1 MRSKGKGNQIF
12 MADRDPRT
20 RRPAQVTLM
29 ARKSAPVSA
38 GGINARRLERWRLA
52 AMAAEREEE
61 EDDDYVDEE
70 EEDEEDEEE
79 SDDDEDDDEEEEKEE
94 EEKEPNNQ
102 CGNPFCRQI
111 LANRYARY
119 CEDKPLC
126 QRYRALKLQCLANAQ
141 AEEEEEDTRP
151 LALVI
156 KNKKKKKEEK
166 EKEKK
171 KEEEPFAIPRRK
183 KTEIGGKRRLNLNA
197 TAAPIEGKSRSNS
210 NSPREMVKK
219 RQKKREMDKRLEEEK
234 EKEEKKQRKKLKRAR
249 EAAGSKGTTS
259 VSVTSN
265 SPSVQGSSVS
275 SEEEFVSLADELKT
289 RVRLRDPRTRPPPDA
304 SIEAEARAGLKK
316 RRLSRHV
323 SADDVLSRS
332 ASSSPGT
339 ASAAVA
345 TDTNW
350 KIPRSKP
357 GKKTTAVQAIRRS
370 MNVELVPLGV
380 PNKANLAGGGRYVQ
394 NGNRT
399 AAPSFRPSDPRP
411 RPPTKFV
418 SPAPATKAPPAA
430 PPVVASTRPMAT
442 ARSSASAPPP
452 APTRPPPLPPL
463 PPQAP
468 SLPPPAPRPIEP
480 AQMVTP
486 SSSPVRTP
494 AIVSNSISSNARTT
508 TATSAAPT
516 GPSRIKRIST
526 SDYRK
531 SRQDNVRGDQLP
543 SRSSSLERSSDL
555 PGERPSAYPA
565 VSSPSSYTSRPEY
578 RRSDSAPL
586 SSSSSSSSVLRQREL
601 GANLDPRR
609 QYPDSEEQFRRQQ
622 PYYEGDSGRMEYQDR
637 RTGRGEFQSNDSY
650 SSGPGQWEGRSYP
663 PPRDHYPPRQQEPSS
678 FGASNG
684 RDGGSFDYAMDTHFS
699 PASSPPD
706 QSYRRENQREDP
718 PLPLRAPSP
727 RRSEPERVN
736 GDRRT
741 SDFDDLDEDAPTFS
755 YNEVFLPQLLSIF
768 IHKFP
773 SALDAISNVTKKP
786 RKMNWYIKYVER
798 IQRLCQ
804 PHDVLVKLEGTKAVV
819 TVRGR
824 EWIALQGT
832 STITLYMDVLKRL
845 QAEALTWLTLYEEM
859 ESALQH
865 YRGMYGS
872 QTNESYAFLR
882 AWNDLKRPGSYISVP
897 RQANYFCGARLHHWN
912 FVVGK
917 VEIGSGSHE
926 DKREAFR
933 LATVSALDFLLS
945 AGRGT
950 RRRSRPSEVKRER
963 SSEATQPNERRQHR
977 SSSRESYTGT
987 TAPPNIEPAG
997 EASAEA
1003 STASGPSSSTASTP
1017 APVDSSASGGQPTVL
1032 NSTSSTKPQSE
1043 VSTTEPPST
1052 AEQAI
1057 APTERQSEPS
1067 SSPVTVEHTE
1077 EEPAVSVIPTTDSV
1091 SSSEV
1096 ADAAEQSDPGE
1107 EMSISDASDP
1117 GAITPAGS
1125 PLLPTTHAS
1134 SSVPLATPG
1143 SDVTVPDSTVAGS
1156 SATTSS
1162 VAFSSTTTES
1172 SVAPLPSSVPSGIAA
1187 MVAKFA
1193 AAAGVSTA
1201 PNSQS
1206 TAKTTVPARR
1216 CMMCEM
1222 IRMRKPDGERCLR
1235 CQQKDAP
1242 ANGLL
1247 GSSLDP

>member
-1 MRSKGKGNQIF
+1 

-38 GGINARRLERWRLA
+38 GGINARRLEQWRLA

-94 EEKEPNNQ
+94 EGKEPNNQ

-156 KNKKKKKEEK
+156 KNKKE

-304 SIEAEARAGLKK
+304 SIEAEARTGLKK

-350 KIPRSKP
+350 KIPRAKP
-357 GKKTTAVQAIRRS
+357 
-370 MNVELVPLGV
+370 
-380 PNKANLAGGGRYVQ
+380 
-394 NGNRT
+394 
-399 AAPSFRPSDPRP
+399 
-411 RPPTKFV
+411 
-418 SPAPATKAPPAA
+418 
-430 PPVVASTRPMAT
+430 
-442 ARSSASAPPP
+442 
-452 APTRPPPLPPL
+452 
-463 PPQAP
+463 
-468 SLPPPAPRPIEP
+468 
-480 AQMVTP
+480 
-486 SSSPVRTP
+486 
-494 AIVSNSISSNARTT
+494 
-508 TATSAAPT
+508 
-516 GPSRIKRIST
+516 
-526 SDYRK
+526 
-531 SRQDNVRGDQLP
+531 
-543 SRSSSLERSSDL
+543 
-555 PGERPSAYPA
+555 
-565 VSSPSSYTSRPEY
+565 
-578 RRSDSAPL
+578 
-586 SSSSSSSSVLRQREL
+586 
-601 GANLDPRR
+601 
-609 QYPDSEEQFRRQQ
+609 
-622 PYYEGDSGRMEYQDR
+622 
-637 RTGRGEFQSNDSY
+637 
-650 SSGPGQWEGRSYP
+650 GPGQWEGRSYP

-773 SALDAISNVTKKP
+773 SSLDAISNVTKKP

-819 TVRGR
+819 TVRG
-824 EWIALQGT
+824 Q
-832 STITLYMDVLKRL
+832 
-845 QAEALTWLTLYEEM
+845 
-859 ESALQH
+859 
-865 YRGMYGS
+865 
-872 QTNESYAFLR
+872 
-882 AWNDLKRPGSYISVP
+882 
-897 RQANYFCGARLHHWN
+897 
-912 FVVGK
+912 
-917 VEIGSGSHE
+917 IGSGSHE

-987 TAPPNIEPAG
+987 TAPPNSEPAG

-1187 MVAKFA
+1187 MVAKLA

>member
-156 KNKKKKKEEK
+156 KKKKKKKE

-219 RQKKREMDKRLEEEK
+219 RQKKRDMDKRLEEEK

-289 RVRLRDPRTRPPPDA
+289 R
-304 SIEAEARAGLKK
+304 
-316 RRLSRHV
+316 
-323 SADDVLSRS
+323 
-332 ASSSPGT
+332 
-339 ASAAVA
+339 
-345 TDTNW
+345 
-350 KIPRSKP
+350 
-357 GKKTTAVQAIRRS
+357 
-370 MNVELVPLGV
+370 
-380 PNKANLAGGGRYVQ
+380 
-394 NGNRT
+394 
-399 AAPSFRPSDPRP
+399 
-411 RPPTKFV
+411 
-418 SPAPATKAPPAA
+418 
-430 PPVVASTRPMAT
+430 
-442 ARSSASAPPP
+442 
-452 APTRPPPLPPL
+452 
-463 PPQAP
+463 
-468 SLPPPAPRPIEP
+468 
-480 AQMVTP
+480 
-486 SSSPVRTP
+486 
-494 AIVSNSISSNARTT
+494 
-508 TATSAAPT
+508 
-516 GPSRIKRIST
+516 
-526 SDYRK
+526 
-531 SRQDNVRGDQLP
+531 
-543 SRSSSLERSSDL
+543 
-555 PGERPSAYPA
+555 
-565 VSSPSSYTSRPEY
+565 
-578 RRSDSAPL
+578 
-586 SSSSSSSSVLRQREL
+586 REL

-786 RKMNWYIKYVER
+786 RKMNWYI
-798 IQRLCQ
+798 
-804 PHDVLVKLEGTKAVV
+804 
-819 TVRGR
+819 
-824 EWIALQGT
+824 
-832 STITLYMDVLKRL
+832 
-845 QAEALTWLTLYEEM
+845 
-859 ESALQH
+859 
-865 YRGMYGS
+865 
-872 QTNESYAFLR
+872 N
-882 AWNDLKRPGSYISVP
+882 
-897 RQANYFCGARLHHWN
+897 
-912 FVVGK
+912 
-917 VEIGSGSHE
+917 
-926 DKREAFR
+926 
-933 LATVSALDFLLS
+933 
-945 AGRGT
+945 
-950 RRRSRPSEVKRER
+950 
-963 SSEATQPNERRQHR
+963 
-977 SSSRESYTGT
+977 
-987 TAPPNIEPAG
+987 
-997 EASAEA
+997 
-1003 STASGPSSSTASTP
+1003 
-1017 APVDSSASGGQPTVL
+1017 
-1032 NSTSSTKPQSE
+1032 
-1043 VSTTEPPST
+1043 
-1052 AEQAI
+1052 
-1057 APTERQSEPS
+1057 
-1067 SSPVTVEHTE
+1067 
-1077 EEPAVSVIPTTDSV
+1077 
-1091 SSSEV
+1091 SEV

>member
-156 KNKKKKKEEK
+156 KKKKKKKE

-219 RQKKREMDKRLEEEK
+219 RQKKRDMDKRLEEEK

-332 ASSSPGT
+332 ASSS
-339 ASAAVA
+339 
-345 TDTNW
+345 
-350 KIPRSKP
+350 
-357 GKKTTAVQAIRRS
+357 
-370 MNVELVPLGV
+370 
-380 PNKANLAGGGRYVQ
+380 
-394 NGNRT
+394 
-399 AAPSFRPSDPRP
+399 
-411 RPPTKFV
+411 
-418 SPAPATKAPPAA
+418 
-430 PPVVASTRPMAT
+430 
-442 ARSSASAPPP
+442 
-452 APTRPPPLPPL
+452 
-463 PPQAP
+463 
-468 SLPPPAPRPIEP
+468 
-480 AQMVTP
+480 
-486 SSSPVRTP
+486 
-494 AIVSNSISSNARTT
+494 
-508 TATSAAPT
+508 
-516 GPSRIKRIST
+516 
-526 SDYRK
+526 
-531 SRQDNVRGDQLP
+531 
-543 SRSSSLERSSDL
+543 
-555 PGERPSAYPA
+555 
-565 VSSPSSYTSRPEY
+565 
-578 RRSDSAPL
+578 
-586 SSSSSSSSVLRQREL
+586 
-601 GANLDPRR
+601 
-609 QYPDSEEQFRRQQ
+609 
-622 PYYEGDSGRMEYQDR
+622 
-637 RTGRGEFQSNDSY
+637 
-650 SSGPGQWEGRSYP
+650 PGQWEGRSYP

-987 TAPPNIEPAG
+987 TAPPNSEPAG

>member
-156 KNKKKKKEEK
+156 KKKKKKKE

-219 RQKKREMDKRLEEEK
+219 RQKKRDMDKRLEEEK

-332 ASSSPGT
+332 ASSS
-339 ASAAVA
+339 
-345 TDTNW
+345 
-350 KIPRSKP
+350 
-357 GKKTTAVQAIRRS
+357 
-370 MNVELVPLGV
+370 
-380 PNKANLAGGGRYVQ
+380 
-394 NGNRT
+394 
-399 AAPSFRPSDPRP
+399 
-411 RPPTKFV
+411 
-418 SPAPATKAPPAA
+418 
-430 PPVVASTRPMAT
+430 
-442 ARSSASAPPP
+442 
-452 APTRPPPLPPL
+452 
-463 PPQAP
+463 
-468 SLPPPAPRPIEP
+468 
-480 AQMVTP
+480 
-486 SSSPVRTP
+486 
-494 AIVSNSISSNARTT
+494 
-508 TATSAAPT
+508 
-516 GPSRIKRIST
+516 
-526 SDYRK
+526 
-531 SRQDNVRGDQLP
+531 
-543 SRSSSLERSSDL
+543 
-555 PGERPSAYPA
+555 
-565 VSSPSSYTSRPEY
+565 
-578 RRSDSAPL
+578 
-586 SSSSSSSSVLRQREL
+586 
-601 GANLDPRR
+601 
-609 QYPDSEEQFRRQQ
+609 
-622 PYYEGDSGRMEYQDR
+622 
-637 RTGRGEFQSNDSY
+637 
-650 SSGPGQWEGRSYP
+650 PGQWEGRSYP

-819 TVRGR
+819 TVRG
-824 EWIALQGT
+824 Q
-832 STITLYMDVLKRL
+832 
-845 QAEALTWLTLYEEM
+845 
-859 ESALQH
+859 
-865 YRGMYGS
+865 
-872 QTNESYAFLR
+872 
-882 AWNDLKRPGSYISVP
+882 
-897 RQANYFCGARLHHWN
+897 
-912 FVVGK
+912 
-917 VEIGSGSHE
+917 IGSGSHE

-987 TAPPNIEPAG
+987 TAPPNSEPAG

>member
-156 KNKKKKKEEK
+156 KKKKKKKE

-219 RQKKREMDKRLEEEK
+219 RQKKRDMDKRLEEEK

-289 RVRLRDPRTRPPPDA
+289 R
-304 SIEAEARAGLKK
+304 
-316 RRLSRHV
+316 
-323 SADDVLSRS
+323 
-332 ASSSPGT
+332 
-339 ASAAVA
+339 
-345 TDTNW
+345 
-350 KIPRSKP
+350 
-357 GKKTTAVQAIRRS
+357 
-370 MNVELVPLGV
+370 
-380 PNKANLAGGGRYVQ
+380 
-394 NGNRT
+394 
-399 AAPSFRPSDPRP
+399 
-411 RPPTKFV
+411 
-418 SPAPATKAPPAA
+418 
-430 PPVVASTRPMAT
+430 
-442 ARSSASAPPP
+442 
-452 APTRPPPLPPL
+452 
-463 PPQAP
+463 
-468 SLPPPAPRPIEP
+468 
-480 AQMVTP
+480 
-486 SSSPVRTP
+486 
-494 AIVSNSISSNARTT
+494 
-508 TATSAAPT
+508 
-516 GPSRIKRIST
+516 
-526 SDYRK
+526 
-531 SRQDNVRGDQLP
+531 
-543 SRSSSLERSSDL
+543 
-555 PGERPSAYPA
+555 
-565 VSSPSSYTSRPEY
+565 
-578 RRSDSAPL
+578 
-586 SSSSSSSSVLRQREL
+586 REL

-819 TVRGR
+819 TVRG
-824 EWIALQGT
+824 Q
-832 STITLYMDVLKRL
+832 
-845 QAEALTWLTLYEEM
+845 
-859 ESALQH
+859 
-865 YRGMYGS
+865 
-872 QTNESYAFLR
+872 
-882 AWNDLKRPGSYISVP
+882 
-897 RQANYFCGARLHHWN
+897 
-912 FVVGK
+912 
-917 VEIGSGSHE
+917 IGSGSHE

-987 TAPPNIEPAG
+987 TAPPNSEPAG

>member
-156 KNKKKKKEEK
+156 KKKKKKKE

-219 RQKKREMDKRLEEEK
+219 RQKKRDMDKRLEEEK

-332 ASSSPGT
+332 ASSS
-339 ASAAVA
+339 
-345 TDTNW
+345 
-350 KIPRSKP
+350 
-357 GKKTTAVQAIRRS
+357 
-370 MNVELVPLGV
+370 
-380 PNKANLAGGGRYVQ
+380 
-394 NGNRT
+394 
-399 AAPSFRPSDPRP
+399 
-411 RPPTKFV
+411 
-418 SPAPATKAPPAA
+418 
-430 PPVVASTRPMAT
+430 
-442 ARSSASAPPP
+442 
-452 APTRPPPLPPL
+452 
-463 PPQAP
+463 
-468 SLPPPAPRPIEP
+468 
-480 AQMVTP
+480 
-486 SSSPVRTP
+486 
-494 AIVSNSISSNARTT
+494 
-508 TATSAAPT
+508 
-516 GPSRIKRIST
+516 
-526 SDYRK
+526 
-531 SRQDNVRGDQLP
+531 
-543 SRSSSLERSSDL
+543 
-555 PGERPSAYPA
+555 
-565 VSSPSSYTSRPEY
+565 
-578 RRSDSAPL
+578 
-586 SSSSSSSSVLRQREL
+586 
-601 GANLDPRR
+601 
-609 QYPDSEEQFRRQQ
+609 
-622 PYYEGDSGRMEYQDR
+622 
-637 RTGRGEFQSNDSY
+637 
-650 SSGPGQWEGRSYP
+650 PGQWEGRSYP

-819 TVRGR
+819 TV
-824 EWIALQGT
+824 
-832 STITLYMDVLKRL
+832 
-845 QAEALTWLTLYEEM
+845 
-859 ESALQH
+859 
-865 YRGMYGS
+865 
-872 QTNESYAFLR
+872 
-882 AWNDLKRPGSYISVP
+882 
-897 RQANYFCGARLHHWN
+897 
-912 FVVGK
+912 
-917 VEIGSGSHE
+917 EIGSGSHE

-987 TAPPNIEPAG
+987 TAPPNSEPAG

>member
-156 KNKKKKKEEK
+156 KKKKKKKE

-219 RQKKREMDKRLEEEK
+219 RQKKRDMDKRLEEEK

-316 RRLSRHV
+316 RRLSRH
-323 SADDVLSRS
+323 
-332 ASSSPGT
+332 
-339 ASAAVA
+339 
-345 TDTNW
+345 
-350 KIPRSKP
+350 
-357 GKKTTAVQAIRRS
+357 
-370 MNVELVPLGV
+370 
-380 PNKANLAGGGRYVQ
+380 
-394 NGNRT
+394 
-399 AAPSFRPSDPRP
+399 
-411 RPPTKFV
+411 
-418 SPAPATKAPPAA
+418 
-430 PPVVASTRPMAT
+430 
-442 ARSSASAPPP
+442 
-452 APTRPPPLPPL
+452 
-463 PPQAP
+463 
-468 SLPPPAPRPIEP
+468 
-480 AQMVTP
+480 
-486 SSSPVRTP
+486 
-494 AIVSNSISSNARTT
+494 
-508 TATSAAPT
+508 
-516 GPSRIKRIST
+516 
-526 SDYRK
+526 
-531 SRQDNVRGDQLP
+531 
-543 SRSSSLERSSDL
+543 
-555 PGERPSAYPA
+555 
-565 VSSPSSYTSRPEY
+565 
-578 RRSDSAPL
+578 
-586 SSSSSSSSVLRQREL
+586 REL

-819 TVRGR
+819 TVRG
-824 EWIALQGT
+824 Q
-832 STITLYMDVLKRL
+832 
-845 QAEALTWLTLYEEM
+845 
-859 ESALQH
+859 
-865 YRGMYGS
+865 
-872 QTNESYAFLR
+872 
-882 AWNDLKRPGSYISVP
+882 
-897 RQANYFCGARLHHWN
+897 
-912 FVVGK
+912 
-917 VEIGSGSHE
+917 IGSGSHE

-987 TAPPNIEPAG
+987 TAPPNSEPAG

>member
-38 GGINARRLERWRLA
+38 GGINARRLEQWRLA

-94 EEKEPNNQ
+94 EGKEPNNQ

-156 KNKKKKKEEK
+156 KNKKE

-289 RVRLRDPRTRPPPDA
+289 RIHVDNIQTARNSFDA
-304 SIEAEARAGLKK
+304 SNHTTRATVAEWNIKTGEL
-316 RRLSRHV
+316 
-323 SADDVLSRS
+323 
-332 ASSSPGT
+332 
-339 ASAAVA
+339 AAVNFRAMTAIHQGQGNGKVAA
-345 TDTNW
+345 THHHV
-350 KIPRSKP
+350 I
-357 GKKTTAVQAIRRS
+357 II
-370 MNVELVPLGV
+370 LL
-380 PNKANLAGGGRYVQ
+380 ANRNLLHL
-394 NGNRT
+394 
-399 AAPSFRPSDPRP
+399 
-411 RPPTKFV
+411 
-418 SPAPATKAPPAA
+418 APAMAEME
-430 PPVVASTRPMAT
+430 VASTMRWTPT
-442 ARSSASAPPP
+442 SAQH
-452 APTRPPPLPPL
+452 RR
-463 PPQAP
+463 
-468 SLPPPAPRPIEP
+468 RPI
-480 AQMVTP
+480 
-486 SSSPVRTP
+486 SRT
-494 AIVSNSISSNARTT
+494 
-508 TATSAAPT
+508 
-516 GPSRIKRIST
+516 
-526 SDYRK
+526 
-531 SRQDNVRGDQLP
+531 
-543 SRSSSLERSSDL
+543 
-555 PGERPSAYPA
+555 
-565 VSSPSSYTSRPEY
+565 
-578 RRSDSAPL
+578 
-586 SSSSSSSSVLRQREL
+586 
-601 GANLDPRR
+601 
-609 QYPDSEEQFRRQQ
+609 EE
-622 PYYEGDSGRMEYQDR
+622 
-637 RTGRGEFQSNDSY
+637 
-650 SSGPGQWEGRSYP
+650 
-663 PPRDHYPPRQQEPSS
+663 
-678 FGASNG
+678 
-684 RDGGSFDYAMDTHFS
+684 
-699 PASSPPD
+699 
-706 QSYRRENQREDP
+706 
-718 PLPLRAPSP
+718 
-727 RRSEPERVN
+727 
-736 GDRRT
+736 
-741 SDFDDLDEDAPTFS
+741 
-755 YNEVFLPQLLSIF
+755 
-768 IHKFP
+768 K
-773 SALDAISNVTKKP
+773 
-786 RKMNWYIKYVER
+786 
-798 IQRLCQ
+798 
-804 PHDVLVKLEGTKAVV
+804 
-819 TVRGR
+819 
-824 EWIALQGT
+824 
-832 STITLYMDVLKRL
+832 
-845 QAEALTWLTLYEEM
+845 
-859 ESALQH
+859 
-865 YRGMYGS
+865 
-872 QTNESYAFLR
+872 
-882 AWNDLKRPGSYISVP
+882 ISV
-897 RQANYFCGARLHHWN
+897 
-912 FVVGK
+912 K
-917 VEIGSGSHE
+917 I
-926 DKREAFR
+926 
-933 LATVSALDFLLS
+933 
-945 AGRGT
+945 
-950 RRRSRPSEVKRER
+950 
-963 SSEATQPNERRQHR
+963 HR
-977 SSSRESYTGT
+977 FHC
-987 TAPPNIEPAG
+987 
-997 EASAEA
+997 
-1003 STASGPSSSTASTP
+1003 
-1017 APVDSSASGGQPTVL
+1017 
-1032 NSTSSTKPQSE
+1032 SE

-1187 MVAKFA
+1187 MVAKLA